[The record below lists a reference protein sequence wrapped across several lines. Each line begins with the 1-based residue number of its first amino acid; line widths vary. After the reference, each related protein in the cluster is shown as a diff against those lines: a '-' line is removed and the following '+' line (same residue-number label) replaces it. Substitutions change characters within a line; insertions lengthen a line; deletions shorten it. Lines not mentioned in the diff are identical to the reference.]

1 MSVGKK
7 KSIETAVGVSVA
19 LIVAFLIKQIFFN
32 PSFEQEMIKTAGE
45 MNKNLPVMLDSE
57 TRLDSV
63 SALPEN
69 IFQYNYTLI
78 NISSDSLDI
87 AGFQNYLEPML
98 INNVKTNP
106 EMKTIKDNN
115 TTLSYNYQDKHGN
128 LIFKIDITADQYN
141 D

>member
-98 INNVKTNP
+98 INNV
-106 EMKTIKDNN
+106 
-115 TTLSYNYQDKHGN
+115 S
-128 LIFKIDITADQYN
+128 
-141 D
+141 